1 MKKYQIFIDGQA
13 GTTGLQIR
21 QRLASHPQIEVVT
34 IDHDKRRDVQA
45 KLELMRSVDVTV
57 LCLPDDAAKETA
69 PRPVKSAAGCWTPAP
84 RTVPPVTGCSAWLN
98 WPRANAKPSPRPP
111 R

>member
-69 PRPVKSAAGCWTPAP
+69 AQAREVGCRVLDAL
-84 RTVPPVTGCSAWLN
+84 SLIHI
-98 WPRANAKPSPRPP
+98 
-111 R
+111 

>member
-34 IDHDKRRDVQA
+34 I
-45 KLELMRSVDVTV
+45 
-57 LCLPDDAAKETA
+57 CLLYTSDAADE
-69 PRPVKSAAGCWTPAP
+69 
-84 RTVPPVTGCSAWLN
+84 
-98 WPRANAKPSPRPP
+98 
-111 R
+111 